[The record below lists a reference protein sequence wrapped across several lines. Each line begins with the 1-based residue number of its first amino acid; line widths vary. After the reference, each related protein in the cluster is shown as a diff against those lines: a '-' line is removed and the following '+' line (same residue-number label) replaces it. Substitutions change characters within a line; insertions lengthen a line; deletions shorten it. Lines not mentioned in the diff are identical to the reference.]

1 MKRSSDRRHVG
12 EKCILRVEDGNNQAT
27 SRFKRAEP
35 PRQPFPYPLLSRL
48 VSCAEWAPKIPPRP
62 KWKGALPVGHV
73 YQRTTAAAPHL
84 YCVIPKRASGLERT
98 HRSDRTEAGSHRR
111 KCFVSRSFYWRS
123 CQKCHSRRL
132 RSRFCRS
139 PLLPLI
145 GGSPSKEP
153 AEERSKHSFGLPEPP
168 IKFAFIP
175 ATVSDTRAGGEKN
188 SFSAFNQG
196 SKTLATNTRTS

>member
-27 SRFKRAEP
+27 KIQESRAP
-35 PRQPFPYPLLSRL
+35 STAISLSTSLSRL
-48 VSCAEWAPKIPPRP
+48 VSCSEWTGRP
-62 KWKGALPVGHV
+62 KFPLVLSGKERCPWATCINGPRQQLHISIASS
-73 YQRTTAAAPHL
+73 R
-84 YCVIPKRASGLERT
+84 KRASGRERT

-132 RSRFCRS
+132 RSRFCCS

-153 AEERSKHSFGLPEPP
+153 AEERSKHSFGLLEPP

-175 ATVSDTRAGGEKN
+175 ATVSDTSAGGKKN
-188 SFSAFNQG
+188 SFCAFNQG
-196 SKTLATNTRTS
+196 SSFQKL